1 MIRRAR
7 REDIPLLMELWQ
19 ASFGDCMEYISF
31 FFKNRFSPEKTFLY
45 EESGRPVAMLFL
57 LDAAVQ
63 CRGEPYTARYL
74 YAACTAQAQRGRG
87 LMRSL
92 IDFAALTAAEEGAD
106 CIALV
111 PASPGLFHYYAACGF
126 YDAFYCKTVHFSR
139 KEAEKTA
146 FGAIGPAHALTA
158 AEMAEIRSSVL
169 HGWDHLVW
177 DEAAVHY
184 ALNEHFAT
192 GGCALCIQTAEG
204 EKGYCLYQQQEESC
218 FAQEFIASERAAL
231 PLLSALVRASGA
243 RRYSLRLHYA
253 ACGFYDAFYCKTVHF
268 SRKEAE
274 KTAFGAIGPAH
285 ALTAAEMAEIRSSVL
300 HGWDHLVWDEA
311 AVHYALNEHF
321 ATGGCALCIQ
331 TAEGEKGYCLYQQ
344 QEESCFAQ
352 EFIASER
359 AALPLLSALVRASG
373 ARRYSLRLPIGMCSA
388 LSQADTAAFGMLC
401 PLSPR
406 AEQLPLMLRG
416 AYLGLSLG

>member
-169 HGWDHLVW
+169 HGWDH
-177 DEAAVHY
+177 
-184 ALNEHFAT
+184 F
-192 GGCALCIQTAEG
+192 
-204 EKGYCLYQQQEESC
+204 
-218 FAQEFIASERAAL
+218 
-231 PLLSALVRASGA
+231 
-243 RRYSLRLHYA
+243 
-253 ACGFYDAFYCKTVHF
+253 
-268 SRKEAE
+268 
-274 KTAFGAIGPAH
+274 
-285 ALTAAEMAEIRSSVL
+285 
-300 HGWDHLVWDEA
+300 VWDEA

>member
-243 RRYSLRLHYA
+243 RRYSLRL
-253 ACGFYDAFYCKTVHF
+253 
-268 SRKEAE
+268 
-274 KTAFGAIGPAH
+274 
-285 ALTAAEMAEIRSSVL
+285 
-300 HGWDHLVWDEA
+300 
-311 AVHYALNEHF
+311 
-321 ATGGCALCIQ
+321 
-331 TAEGEKGYCLYQQ
+331 
-344 QEESCFAQ
+344 
-352 EFIASER
+352 
-359 AALPLLSALVRASG
+359 
-373 ARRYSLRLPIGMCSA
+373 PIGMCSA

-406 AEQLPLMLRG
+406 AEQLPVDAERRLFG
-416 AYLGLSLG
+416 AFTWIIDGGILI

>member
-1 MIRRAR
+1 MQGRAIYRYDIFMPPAR
-7 REDIPLLMELWQ
+7 RRR
-19 ASFGDCMEYISF
+19 SVG
-31 FFKNRFSPEKTFLY
+31 
-45 EESGRPVAMLFL
+45 V
-57 LDAAVQ
+57 
-63 CRGEPYTARYL
+63 
-74 YAACTAQAQRGRG
+74 G

-231 PLLSALVRASGA
+231 PLCPRWFERLV
-243 RRYSLRLHYA
+243 H
-253 ACGFYDAFYCKTVHF
+253 
-268 SRKEAE
+268 
-274 KTAFGAIGPAH
+274 GAIP
-285 ALTAAEMAEIRSSVL
+285 
-300 HGWDHLVWDEA
+300 
-311 AVHYALNEHF
+311 
-321 ATGGCALCIQ
+321 CA
-331 TAEGEKGYCLYQQ
+331 
-344 QEESCFAQ
+344 F
-352 EFIASER
+352 
-359 AALPLLSALVRASG
+359 P
-373 ARRYSLRLPIGMCSA
+373 
-388 LSQADTAAFGMLC
+388 
-401 PLSPR
+401 
-406 AEQLPLMLRG
+406 
-416 AYLGLSLG
+416 

>member
-146 FGAIGPAHALTA
+146 FGAIGPA
-158 AEMAEIRSSVL
+158 MRSQRPK
-169 HGWDHLVW
+169 WP
-177 DEAAVHY
+177 
-184 ALNEHFAT
+184 
-192 GGCALCIQTAEG
+192 
-204 EKGYCLYQQQEESC
+204 K
-218 FAQEFIASERAAL
+218 
-231 PLLSALVRASGA
+231 SA
-243 RRYSLRLHYA
+243 A
-253 ACGFYDAFYCKTVHF
+253 ACC
-268 SRKEAE
+268 
-274 KTAFGAIGPAH
+274 
-285 ALTAAEMAEIRSSVL
+285 MAGIISY
-300 HGWDHLVWDEA
+300 GM
-311 AVHYALNEHF
+311 
-321 ATGGCALCIQ
+321 
-331 TAEGEKGYCLYQQ
+331 
-344 QEESCFAQ
+344 
-352 EFIASER
+352 
-359 AALPLLSALVRASG
+359 
-373 ARRYSLRLPIGMCSA
+373 RLPCIM
-388 LSQADTAAFGMLC
+388 
-401 PLSPR
+401 R
-406 AEQLPLMLRG
+406 
-416 AYLGLSLG
+416 

>member
-243 RRYSLRLHYA
+243 RRYSLRL
-253 ACGFYDAFYCKTVHF
+253 
-268 SRKEAE
+268 
-274 KTAFGAIGPAH
+274 
-285 ALTAAEMAEIRSSVL
+285 
-300 HGWDHLVWDEA
+300 
-311 AVHYALNEHF
+311 
-321 ATGGCALCIQ
+321 
-331 TAEGEKGYCLYQQ
+331 
-344 QEESCFAQ
+344 
-352 EFIASER
+352 
-359 AALPLLSALVRASG
+359 
-373 ARRYSLRLPIGMCSA
+373 PIGMCSA
-388 LSQADTAAFGMLC
+388 LSQADTAAFGMLR

-406 AEQLPLMLRG
+406 AEQLPVMLRG

>member
-204 EKGYCLYQQQEESC
+204 E
-218 FAQEFIASERAAL
+218 
-231 PLLSALVRASGA
+231 
-243 RRYSLRLHYA
+243 
-253 ACGFYDAFYCKTVHF
+253 D
-268 SRKEAE
+268 RK
-274 KTAFGAIGPAH
+274 
-285 ALTAAEMAEIRSSVL
+285 SV
-300 HGWDHLVWDEA
+300 V
-311 AVHYALNEHF
+311 
-321 ATGGCALCIQ
+321 
-331 TAEGEKGYCLYQQ
+331 
-344 QEESCFAQ
+344 
-352 EFIASER
+352 
-359 AALPLLSALVRASG
+359 
-373 ARRYSLRLPIGMCSA
+373 
-388 LSQADTAAFGMLC
+388 
-401 PLSPR
+401 
-406 AEQLPLMLRG
+406 
-416 AYLGLSLG
+416 